1 MTVQRPRRPALRGD
15 WGQTPCPL
23 GADEPGARRELAHAT
38 AGAVLAAGRGEGA
51 PVDAL
56 LRVAESVGLAELA
69 ELWRDAGPR
78 TLPGALWALYL
89 LRSWCR
95 QQGEEAAL
103 LFRAGRPVAD
113 VPAAVAGVQE
123 PPGPGEM
130 ADLGDAVLR
139 GAYEGDFAVALER
152 AAAFSR
158 VVSAGRV
165 ALAGETPEGQDQLRL
180 AAGNLSCAEQL
191 EDSARAWR
199 EGTLH

>member
-1 MTVQRPRRPALRGD
+1 MTPQRPLRPALRGGWD
-15 WGQTPCPL
+15 QTPCPL

-38 AGAVLAAGRGEGA
+38 AGAVLAAGRGDGA
-51 PVDAL
+51 PVEVL
-56 LRVAESVGLAELA
+56 LRVAEEVGLAELA

-95 QQGEEAAL
+95 QQGEEAAR
-103 LFRAGRPVAD
+103 LFRAGRAVAD
-113 VPAAVAGVQE
+113 VPAAVAGVSE
-123 PPGPGEM
+123 PPGPPEM

-165 ALAGETPEGQDQLRL
+165 ALARETAEGQGQLRL
-180 AAGNLSCAEQL
+180 AAGNLTCAEQL
-191 EDSARAWR
+191 EDAARAWR
-199 EGTLH
+199 EGALH

>member
-1 MTVQRPRRPALRGD
+1 MTDQQPRRPHLRGD

-38 AGAVLAAGRGEGA
+38 ASAVLAAGRA
-51 PVDAL
+51 DADRVDGL

-78 TLPGALWALYL
+78 TLPGALWTLYL
-89 LRSWCR
+89 LRTWCR
-95 QQGEEAAL
+95 LQGEDAAR
-103 LFRAGRPVAD
+103 LFRAGRTVAD

-123 PPGPGEM
+123 PPGPRDI

-165 ALAGETPEGQDQLRL
+165 ALAGDTAEGQDQLRL
-180 AAGNLSCAEQL
+180 AAGNLTCAEQL

-199 EGTLH
+199 EGALH